1 MNISNKVAV
10 VTGSARG
17 IGKRIVEVLA
27 EKGAKVVVTDI
38 LEQGANVASKLNE
51 GRGKVAVFHKCDVG
65 DTASVQEVFA
75 RAVQEFGAVDIWVN
89 NAGVGGTMPWLDPDH
104 TSLSRTLDINLK
116 APIEGTRLAVRYMLA
131 NNRPGCIIN
140 IASISA
146 FHPIEFAPVYS
157 AAKAGLVSF
166 TSTCGTLAQGSPSI
180 RVNAIAQA
188 FVDTNIVRDG
198 VPEMAR
204 QIMRQAGE
212 VSADK
217 VANEV
222 VRCIEDES
230 LAGDTIKLVSDK
242 IPGVV
247 HDAPK
252 ATAFGFIDLVKQE
265 IAAAQSPTSQQ
276 PKATTQNTVS
286 ANI

>member
-17 IGKRIVEVLA
+17 IGKRIAEVLA
-27 EKGAKVVVTDI
+27 EKGAKVVITDI
-38 LEQGANVASKLNE
+38 LEQGAAVAEELNK
-51 GRGKVAVFHKCDVG
+51 GKAIKIAVFQKCNLG
-65 DTASVQEVFA
+65 DTASIQEVFA
-75 RAVQEFGAVDIWVN
+75 RAIQEFGAVDIWVN
-89 NAGVGGTMPWLDPDH
+89 NAGVGGTMPWLDTDY
-104 TSLSRTLDINLK
+104 TSLSRAIDINLK
-116 APIEGTRLAVRYMLA
+116 APIEGTRLAIRYMLT
-131 NNRPGCIIN
+131 NNRPGCIVN
-140 IASISA
+140 ISSISA
-146 FHPIEFAPVYS
+146 FYPVEFAPVYS

-166 TSTCGTLAQGSPSI
+166 TSSCGTLAQGDPCI

-204 QIMRQAGE
+204 QIMRKMGE
-212 VSADK
+212 VSKDK

-230 LAGDTIKLVSDK
+230 LAGNTIKLVSDE
-242 IPGVV
+242 IPGVI
-247 HDAPK
+247 HEAPK

-265 IAAAQSPTSQQ
+265 LAVAAAAQSSS
-276 PKATTQNTVS
+276 N
-286 ANI
+286 